1 MIMKYVNTAE
11 KAFLAACMLFTTLL
25 LFTNVIMRYF
35 FKSAIFWAEE
45 MLRYLIVWIT
55 FIGASTCVKEDS
67 HISIDVLYN
76 ILGPEKKRYLKIFIN
91 IAGLIFGAA
100 MVFISGNFVM
110 QVRDTAQVS
119 ATIGNVPMYII
130 YMCFPIGFVLYAI
143 HSAEAVYRLFK
154 GQNKEEGG
162 MDP

>member
-1 MIMKYVNTAE
+1 MKYVNMAE
-11 KAFLAACMLFTTLL
+11 KGFLVACMLFTTLL

-76 ILGPEKKRYLKIFIN
+76 ILGAEKRRYLKLFIN
-91 IAGLIFGAA
+91 IVGLMFGAA
-100 MVFISGNFVM
+100 MVYISGSFVL
-110 QVRDTAQVS
+110 QVKSTAQVS

-130 YMCFPIGFVLYAI
+130 YLCFPIGFLLYAVR
-143 HSAEAVYRLFK
+143 SVEEVVRLFR
-154 GQNKEEGG
+154 NKVQKEGG
-162 MDP
+162 GNP